1 LAAQGRSHAL
11 YYGAHLVGEWW
22 VAAVWKE
29 LALPPILVELLE
41 PLRRLIAAIEQELK
55 AQTQAIIATAPA
67 GLPIG
72 LGPLTYEILERE
84 IGDWGRFENRRQVA
98 SYTGMCPKE
107 DSSDQHRFQGSI
119 NKHGNPRVRSVLVEA
134 SWRLV
139 QFQPN
144 YKPVAKWWPVLT
156 NPKTTK
162 AKRKQIVV
170 AIGRQFSV
178 DWWRV
183 RTQRC
188 QAADLGLQSKAT
200 PVLPRP
206 RARTTPAQEKNNN

>member
-1 LAAQGRSHAL
+1 
-11 YYGAHLVGEWW
+11 
-22 VAAVWKE
+22 
-29 LALPPILVELLE
+29 
-41 PLRRLIAAIEQELK
+41 
-55 AQTQAIIATAPA
+55 
-67 GLPIG
+67 
-72 LGPLTYEILERE
+72 
-84 IGDWGRFENRRQVA
+84 
-98 SYTGMCPKE
+98 M
-107 DSSDQHRFQGSI
+107 
-119 NKHGNPRVRSVLVEA
+119 
-134 SWRLV
+134 
-139 QFQPN
+139 
-144 YKPVAKWWPVLT
+144 T
-156 NPKTTK
+156 NTKTTK